1 MLTICGVSNP
11 HNGLSDELLHLL
23 SFMLCFVPKQN
34 KLWKLG
40 VPESCAD
47 LHIYWNFQSK
57 KLYFWQENT
66 CMQSILYYT
75 CFGGNPLK
83 MPAKWQVYIKEET
96 KLFLE
101 SMYLW
106 GVQTFWGRHYAWFF
120 VLKCLLTCLIELLQL
135 CSPCGTYDG
144 MASSKSHPHRPKHDY
159 RLKTQT
165 FT

>member
-1 MLTICGVSNP
+1 MSYYTSC
-11 HNGLSDELLHLL
+11 HLCYVL
-23 SFMLCFVPKQN
+23 YQSRISFGSWVCQN
-34 KLWKLG
+34 H
-40 VPESCAD
+40 VQTY
-47 LHIYWNFQSK
+47 IYIEIFNQK

-106 GVQTFWGRHYAWFF
+106 GVPNILRKTLCMIFCLEMFTYMFNWIAAIMQSLWNLWWHGK
-120 VLKCLLTCLIELLQL
+120 LKK
-135 CSPCGTYDG
+135 SPTP
-144 MASSKSHPHRPKHDY
+144 S
-159 RLKTQT
+159 
-165 FT
+165 

>member
-1 MLTICGVSNP
+1 MGFQTLIMACQMSYYTSC
-11 HNGLSDELLHLL
+11 HLCYVL
-23 SFMLCFVPKQN
+23 YQSRISFGCWVCQN
-34 KLWKLG
+34 HVQTYKYI
-40 VPESCAD
+40 E
-47 LHIYWNFQSK
+47 IFNQK

-106 GVQTFWGRHYAWFF
+106 GVPNILRKTLCMIFCLEMFTYMFNWIAAIMQSLWNLWWHGK
-120 VLKCLLTCLIELLQL
+120 LKK
-135 CSPCGTYDG
+135 SPTP
-144 MASSKSHPHRPKHDY
+144 S
-159 RLKTQT
+159 
-165 FT
+165 

>member
-1 MLTICGVSNP
+1 MGFQTLIMACQMSYYTSC
-11 HNGLSDELLHLL
+11 HLCYVL
-23 SFMLCFVPKQN
+23 YQSRISFGSWVCQN
-34 KLWKLG
+34 HVQTYKYI
-40 VPESCAD
+40 E
-47 LHIYWNFQSK
+47 IFNQK

-106 GVQTFWGRHYAWFF
+106 GVPNILRKTLCMIFCLEMFTYMFNWIAAIMHSLWNLWWHGK
-120 VLKCLLTCLIELLQL
+120 LKK
-135 CSPCGTYDG
+135 SPTP
-144 MASSKSHPHRPKHDY
+144 S
-159 RLKTQT
+159 
-165 FT
+165 

>member
-1 MLTICGVSNP
+1 MSYYTSC
-11 HNGLSDELLHLL
+11 H
-23 SFMLCFVPKQN
+23 LCFVLYQSRISFGSWVCQN
-34 KLWKLG
+34 HVQTYKYI
-40 VPESCAD
+40 E
-47 LHIYWNFQSK
+47 IFNQK

-106 GVQTFWGRHYAWFF
+106 GVPNILRKTLCMIFCLEMFTYMFNWIAAIMQSLWNLWWHGK
-120 VLKCLLTCLIELLQL
+120 LKK
-135 CSPCGTYDG
+135 SPTP
-144 MASSKSHPHRPKHDY
+144 S
-159 RLKTQT
+159 
-165 FT
+165 

>member
-1 MLTICGVSNP
+1 MEFQTLIMACQMSYYTSC
-11 HNGLSDELLHLL
+11 HLCYVL
-23 SFMLCFVPKQN
+23 YQSRISFGSWVCQN
-34 KLWKLG
+34 H
-40 VPESCAD
+40 VQTY
-47 LHIYWNFQSK
+47 IYIEIFNQK

-106 GVQTFWGRHYAWFF
+106 GVPNILRKTLCMIFCLEMFTYMFNWIAAIMQSLWNLWWHGK
-120 VLKCLLTCLIELLQL
+120 LKK
-135 CSPCGTYDG
+135 SPTP
-144 MASSKSHPHRPKHDY
+144 S
-159 RLKTQT
+159 
-165 FT
+165 

>member
-11 HNGLSDELLHLL
+11 HNGLSDELLHVL

-47 LHIYWNFQSK
+47 LHIYWNFQPK

-66 CMQSILYYT
+66 SMQSILYYT

-106 GVQTFWGRHYAWFF
+106 GAPNILRKTLCMIFCLEMFTYMFNWIAAIMQSLWNLWWHGK
-120 VLKCLLTCLIELLQL
+120 LKK
-135 CSPCGTYDG
+135 SPTP
-144 MASSKSHPHRPKHDY
+144 S
-159 RLKTQT
+159 
-165 FT
+165 

>member
-1 MLTICGVSNP
+1 MGFQTLIMACQMSYYTSC
-11 HNGLSDELLHLL
+11 HLCYVL
-23 SFMLCFVPKQN
+23 YQSRISFGSWVCQN
-34 KLWKLG
+34 H
-40 VPESCAD
+40 VQTY
-47 LHIYWNFQSK
+47 IYIEIFNQK

-106 GVQTFWGRHYAWFF
+106 GMPNILRKTLCMIFCLEMFTYMFNWIAAIMQSLWNLWWHGK
-120 VLKCLLTCLIELLQL
+120 LKK
-135 CSPCGTYDG
+135 SPTP
-144 MASSKSHPHRPKHDY
+144 S
-159 RLKTQT
+159 
-165 FT
+165 

>member
-1 MLTICGVSNP
+1 MGFQTLIMACQMSYYTSC
-11 HNGLSDELLHLL
+11 HLCYVL
-23 SFMLCFVPKQN
+23 YQSRISFGSWVCQN
-34 KLWKLG
+34 H
-40 VPESCAD
+40 VQTY
-47 LHIYWNFQSK
+47 IYIEIFNQK

-106 GVQTFWGRHYAWFF
+106 GVPNILRKTLCMIFCLEMFTYMFNWIAAIMQSLWNLWWHGK
-120 VLKCLLTCLIELLQL
+120 LKK
-135 CSPCGTYDG
+135 SPT
-144 MASSKSHPHRPKHDY
+144 SS
-159 RLKTQT
+159 
-165 FT
+165 

>member
-1 MLTICGVSNP
+1 MGFQTLIMACQMSYYTSC
-11 HNGLSDELLHLL
+11 HLCYVL
-23 SFMLCFVPKQN
+23 YQSRISFGSWVCQN
-34 KLWKLG
+34 H
-40 VPESCAD
+40 VQTY
-47 LHIYWNFQSK
+47 IYIEIFNQK

-106 GVQTFWGRHYAWFF
+106 GVPNILRKTLCMIFCLEMFTYMFNWIAAIMQSLWNLWWHGK
-120 VLKCLLTCLIELLQL
+120 LKK
-135 CSPCGTYDG
+135 SPTP
-144 MASSKSHPHRPKHDY
+144 S
-159 RLKTQT
+159 
-165 FT
+165 

>member
-1 MLTICGVSNP
+1 MSYYTSC
-11 HNGLSDELLHLL
+11 HLCYVL
-23 SFMLCFVPKQN
+23 YQSRISFGSWVCQN
-34 KLWKLG
+34 HVQTYKYI
-40 VPESCAD
+40 E
-47 LHIYWNFQSK
+47 IFNQK

-106 GVQTFWGRHYAWFF
+106 GVPNILRKTLCMIFCLEMFTYMFNWIAAIMQSLWNLWWHGK
-120 VLKCLLTCLIELLQL
+120 LKK
-135 CSPCGTYDG
+135 SPTL
-144 MASSKSHPHRPKHDY
+144 S
-159 RLKTQT
+159 
-165 FT
+165 

>member
-1 MLTICGVSNP
+1 MSYYTSC
-11 HNGLSDELLHLL
+11 HLCYVL
-23 SFMLCFVPKQN
+23 YQSRISFGSWVCQN
-34 KLWKLG
+34 HVQTYKYI
-40 VPESCAD
+40 E
-47 LHIYWNFQSK
+47 IFNQK

-106 GVQTFWGRHYAWFF
+106 GVPNILRKTLCMIFCLEMFTYMFNWIAAIMQSLWNLWWHGK
-120 VLKCLLTCLIELLQL
+120 LKK
-135 CSPCGTYDG
+135 SPTP
-144 MASSKSHPHRPKHDY
+144 S
-159 RLKTQT
+159 
-165 FT
+165 

>member
-1 MLTICGVSNP
+1 MGFQTLIMACQMSYYTSC
-11 HNGLSDELLHLL
+11 HLCYVL
-23 SFMLCFVPKQN
+23 YQGRISFGSWVCQN
-34 KLWKLG
+34 HVQTYKYI
-40 VPESCAD
+40 E
-47 LHIYWNFQSK
+47 IFNQK

-106 GVQTFWGRHYAWFF
+106 GVPNILRKTLCMIFCLEMFTYMFNWIAAIMQSLWNLWWHGK
-120 VLKCLLTCLIELLQL
+120 LKK
-135 CSPCGTYDG
+135 SPTP
-144 MASSKSHPHRPKHDY
+144 S
-159 RLKTQT
+159 
-165 FT
+165 

>member
-1 MLTICGVSNP
+1 MGFQTLIMACQMSYYTSC
-11 HNGLSDELLHLL
+11 HLCYVL
-23 SFMLCFVPKQN
+23 YQSRISFGSWVCQN
-34 KLWKLG
+34 HVQTYKYI
-40 VPESCAD
+40 E
-47 LHIYWNFQSK
+47 IFNQK

-106 GVQTFWGRHYAWFF
+106 GVPNILRKTLCMIFCLEMFTYMFNWIAAIMQSLWNLWWHGK
-120 VLKCLLTCLIELLQL
+120 LKK
-135 CSPCGTYDG
+135 SPTL
-144 MASSKSHPHRPKHDY
+144 S
-159 RLKTQT
+159 
-165 FT
+165 

>member
-47 LHIYWNFQSK
+47 LYIYWNFQPKK

-106 GVQTFWGRHYAWFF
+106 GVPNILRKTLCMIFCLEMFTYMFNWIAAIMQSLWNLWWHGK
-120 VLKCLLTCLIELLQL
+120 LKK
-135 CSPCGTYDG
+135 SPTP
-144 MASSKSHPHRPKHDY
+144 S
-159 RLKTQT
+159 
-165 FT
+165 

>member
-1 MLTICGVSNP
+1 MGFQTLIMACQMSYYTSC
-11 HNGLSDELLHLL
+11 H
-23 SFMLCFVPKQN
+23 LCFVLYQSRISFGSWVCQN
-34 KLWKLG
+34 HVQTYKYI
-40 VPESCAD
+40 E
-47 LHIYWNFQSK
+47 IFNQK

-106 GVQTFWGRHYAWFF
+106 GVPNILRKTLCMIFCLEMFTYMFNWIAAIMQSLWNLWWHGK
-120 VLKCLLTCLIELLQL
+120 LKK
-135 CSPCGTYDG
+135 SPTP
-144 MASSKSHPHRPKHDY
+144 S
-159 RLKTQT
+159 
-165 FT
+165 

>member
-1 MLTICGVSNP
+1 MGFQTLIMACQMSYYTSC
-11 HNGLSDELLHLL
+11 HLCYVL
-23 SFMLCFVPKQN
+23 YQSRISFGSWVCQN
-34 KLWKLG
+34 H
-40 VPESCAD
+40 VQTY
-47 LHIYWNFQSK
+47 IYWNFQPK

-106 GVQTFWGRHYAWFF
+106 GVPNILRKTLCMIFCLEMFTYMFNWIAAIMQSLWNLWWHGK
-120 VLKCLLTCLIELLQL
+120 LKK
-135 CSPCGTYDG
+135 SPTP
-144 MASSKSHPHRPKHDY
+144 S
-159 RLKTQT
+159 
-165 FT
+165 

>member
-47 LHIYWNFQSK
+47 LYIYWNFQPK
-57 KLYFWQENT
+57 KTIFLTREHMYAEHSLLHLLWWKSPE
-66 CMQSILYYT
+66 
-75 CFGGNPLK
+75 

-106 GVQTFWGRHYAWFF
+106 GVPNILRKTLCMIFCLEMFTYMFNWIAAIMQSLWNLWWHGK
-120 VLKCLLTCLIELLQL
+120 LKK
-135 CSPCGTYDG
+135 SPTP
-144 MASSKSHPHRPKHDY
+144 S
-159 RLKTQT
+159 
-165 FT
+165 

>member
-1 MLTICGVSNP
+1 MACQMSYYTSC
-11 HNGLSDELLHLL
+11 HLCYVL
-23 SFMLCFVPKQN
+23 YQSRISFGSWVCQN
-34 KLWKLG
+34 H
-40 VPESCAD
+40 VQTY
-47 LHIYWNFQSK
+47 IYWNFQPK

-106 GVQTFWGRHYAWFF
+106 GVPNILRKTLCMIFCLEMFTYMFNWIAAIMQSLWNLWWHGK
-120 VLKCLLTCLIELLQL
+120 LKK
-135 CSPCGTYDG
+135 SPTP
-144 MASSKSHPHRPKHDY
+144 S
-159 RLKTQT
+159 
-165 FT
+165 